1 MAVDFRKQSHE
12 QKRSEPKSQMLLHS
26 RRVTHPIDDMKDH
39 PNICSPLGVKHIMGL
54 DHQME
59 ISLQE
64 LSQKLAREGKQYELS
79 IKREERPKPIGSDS
93 YGKSCYGVCCHVKQS
108 QSTHWL
114 TRWHVYA
121 NGYEIALLDD
131 NYAYDCFDISS
142 TCFMENIEC
151 VLNESGVQPLTGD
164 EVKALELVR
173 MALRIIEVE

>member
-26 RRVTHPIDDMKDH
+26 RRVTHPIDDMKNH

-108 QSTHWL
+108 HSTHWL

-151 VLNESGVQPLTGD
+151 VLNESGVQPLADD

>member
-12 QKRSEPKSQMLLHS
+12 QKRSEPKSQMLLHL
-26 RRVTHPIDDMKDH
+26 RRVTHPIDDMKNH

-79 IKREERPKPIGSDS
+79 IKREERPKPIGSDT
-93 YGKSCYGVCCHVKQS
+93 YGKSCHGVCYHVKQS

-142 TCFMENIEC
+142 TYFMENIER
-151 VLNESGVQPLTGD
+151 VLNESGVQPLADD

>member
-1 MAVDFRKQSHE
+1 MAVDSRKQSYE

-79 IKREERPKPIGSDS
+79 IKREERPKPLRTRSAGGST
-93 YGKSCYGVCCHVKQS
+93 VV
-108 QSTHWL
+108 
-114 TRWHVYA
+114 
-121 NGYEIALLDD
+121 I
-131 NYAYDCFDISS
+131 
-142 TCFMENIEC
+142 
-151 VLNESGVQPLTGD
+151 
-164 EVKALELVR
+164 LEHLHPYQDHR
-173 MALRIIEVE
+173 